1 MRLGVSIRKQIGLF
15 SMMAALVLFFAAC
28 QGSEQSG
35 PASVHLTLK
44 PAASKPGAAKTAS
57 APAPVGITSVRV
69 DVTGPEMTPISTQV
83 PVNSDQEAVVQLDV
97 PPGPARR
104 FLVTAFDT
112 EGAPRYSGEQ
122 TADLVPGA
130 SVNLTIEMVSLDIT
144 PGPTIQISP
153 HTAVVPKDGSQRFS
167 VTGADPSQVQ
177 FEVTSTVG
185 NDPEQVG
192 RIATDG
198 DYSPPATILTDGS
211 TPIGNPIPVTVTAIN
226 SAAPTDR
233 DSATV
238 TLTTGSRLTFDQN
251 RRVTPSP
258 ESISTQSSGQR
269 SIAFYKGHVYTV
281 WQQFVNQQEKNLVLF
296 SESADGIA
304 WTTPAPVAGQ
314 DNSQTE
320 PAIAVGPDGSIYVAF
335 VECPAFCNTPAPVIR
350 LVVRPPSENV
360 FKSIN
365 VTMLGTSPQD
375 PTVAV
380 SSQGTIY
387 VAWSANQGR
396 SLYDILLQRID
407 KSGNQIDTS
416 PKDLTLEVGPFEETL
431 PALSIS
437 DNDEVFLAW
446 EFSGTSQ
453 NTFFHNIVAT
463 VSLDGGSSFLPGTQ
477 VNETDPN
484 FSTGGYRPT
493 LAAAPQGIVYVAWE
507 RDECNDGCTI
517 IAFNEGKLGTAGLE
531 FQAEKII
538 GSAQDISRP
547 RQNQPSI
554 ATDGLGG
561 IYIAFEENVLNGNA
575 IFLAKSTDD
584 GATFTFSQIN
594 EGATTFVS
602 RFYPSLTVDSAGRA
616 FAIWSDGRLGQN
628 QLFDVFFAKGE

>member
-1 MRLGVSIRKQIGLF
+1 MRLGVSIWKQIGLF

-57 APAPVGITSVRV
+57 APAPAGITSVRV

-112 EGAPRYSGEQ
+112 EGAPRYRGEQ

-153 HTAVVPKDGSQRFS
+153 HTAVVPKDESQRFS

-192 RIATDG
+192 SIATDG
-198 DYSPPATILTDGS
+198 DYSPPATILTDSS

-238 TLTTGSRLTFDQN
+238 RLTTGLHLTFDQN
-251 RRVTPSP
+251 RRVTPSFGF
-258 ESISTQSSGQR
+258 ISTESSGQR
-269 SIAFYKGHVYTV
+269 SIAFHDGKVYVV
-281 WQQFVNQQEKNLVLF
+281 WADCPEGCFDILF
-296 SESADGIA
+296 SETSDGIN
-304 WTTPAPVAGQ
+304 W
-314 DNSQTE
+314 TE
-320 PAIAVGPDGSIYVAF
+320 PVFVASNQSGLSNPSLAVGPDGSIYVAY
-335 VECPAFCNTPAPVIR
+335 VDCLFCSISTTVQLA
-350 LVVRPPSENV
+350 VRPSGQTAFVSRPLT
-360 FKSIN
+360 II
-365 VTMLGTSPQD
+365 GTNPQD
-375 PTVAV
+375 TTVAV
-380 SSQGTIY
+380 SQQGTVY

-407 KSGNQIDTS
+407 KNGNLIDAL
-416 PKDLTLEVGPFEETL
+416 PKDLTAENGAFNEMQ
-431 PALSIS
+431 PALAIGEG
-437 DNDEVFLAW
+437 DDIFLTWQVSANST
-446 EFSGTSQ
+446 EIAMT
-453 NTFFHNIVAT
+453 A
-463 VSLDGGSSFLPGTQ
+463 SLDGGNTFLQEVRINNT
-477 VNETDPN
+477 TDP
-484 FSTGGYRPT
+484 FAGVFHPSLTAG
-493 LAAAPQGIVYVAWE
+493 PQRTVYVVWE
-507 RDECNDGCTI
+507 KDTCSGDNCFAVFYNIVKIGSS
-517 IAFNEGKLGTAGLE
+517 GLE
-531 FQAEKII
+531 FQEENPVGFAVD
-538 GSAQDISRP
+538 SSR
-547 RQNQPSI
+547 RQNSPSI
-554 ATDGLGG
+554 ASDDAGAV
-561 IYIAFEENVLNGNA
+561 YIAFHETLSGFDSDG
-575 IFLAKSTDD
+575 IFLAKSSD
-584 GATFTFSQIN
+584 GAATFTFSRIDDP
-594 EGATTFVS
+594 
-602 RFYPSLTVDSAGRA
+602 PSGTVNKLSSSLVVDSAGRA
-616 FAIWSDGRLGQN
+616 FAMWSDGRLGGANRQY
-628 QLFDVFFAKGE
+628 DVFFAKGE